1 VTQPPSVKDGG
12 IISELEEVPH
22 AVEENVGL
30 LLLCWT
36 AGVSKPRADPL
47 LFKDTHFAVSSDGTH
62 LDLFSNPGVIL
73 QPTER
78 SFPLSFL
85 FGAVVPVASGASV
98 TDTRPLSN
106 PCASSSAC
114 SSGDGRTMRHPIFS
128 TSAIRWNP
136 SARR

>member
-1 VTQPPSVKDGG
+1 M
-12 IISELEEVPH
+12 ISELEEVPH